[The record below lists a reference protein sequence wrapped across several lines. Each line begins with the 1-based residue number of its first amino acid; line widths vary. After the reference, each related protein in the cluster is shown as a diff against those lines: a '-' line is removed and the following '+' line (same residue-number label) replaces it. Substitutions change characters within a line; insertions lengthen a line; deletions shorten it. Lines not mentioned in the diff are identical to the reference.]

1 MSCNRSAE
9 VHRYHDGELAAAQ
22 RAAVESHVDQC
33 AECKALLSDLAR
45 LSALVAA
52 APRAALPEPA
62 LARLRE
68 SWRSSRERGVIRV
81 AGWLTA
87 AAAAILIAAVVSGPS
102 HRPESA
108 GEPSFT
114 GTLATLPPVE
124 TTEDDE
130 LMVMALWMADEL
142 SPGVRR

>member
-1 MSCNRSAE
+1 M
-9 VHRYHDGELAAAQ
+9 AAAQ
-22 RAAVESHVDQC
+22 RAAVESHVGEC
-33 AECKALLSDLAR
+33 AECRSLLSDLAR

-52 APRAALPEPA
+52 APRADLPEPV

-87 AAAAILIAAVVSGPS
+87 AAAAVLIAAVISGPS
-102 HRPESA
+102 HRPEA
-108 GEPSFT
+108 TAPPSFT
-114 GTLATLPPVE
+114 GTLATLPPAE